1 MSDSALPITRLQQ
14 SVQIAALETAVP
26 DATLPNALLCI
37 PALPITFLQQSEKIA
52 ALATAVP
59 DASLPDALLSV
70 PVRVAP
76 LTQSQS
82 SLEKIVSVAS
92 PPLAVTTVSVRVS
105 SSLHAFVYR
114 IECQARELP
123 HVHILMILGTPIRM

>member
-14 SVQIAALETAVP
+14 SVKIAALE
-26 DATLPNALLCI
+26 
-37 PALPITFLQQSEKIA
+37 
-52 ALATAVP
+52 TAVP
-59 DASLPDALLSV
+59 DASLPDALLSI

-82 SLEKIVSVAS
+82 SLEKTVSVAS
-92 PPLAVTTVSVRVS
+92 PPLAVTNVSVRAS

-114 IECQARELP
+114 IECQARGLP
-123 HVHILMILGTPIRM
+123 HVHLLINLVTPIRM